1 MSTNLSI
8 QEFEKADLEDWMDD
22 ETQRSIGFIGDEI
35 EIPIFA
41 KFDVSFSNADDVIT
55 LMRNAFA
62 ANHGVAVDDVFVPQV
77 DDEGHGFEFT
87 KDELLEI
94 IEQLHTLDDQNRAQ
108 SIVSE
113 LQDFIANVDWE
124 ESRVFAV
131 AY

>member
-41 KFDVSFSNADDVIT
+41 KYDVSFSNADDIIA

-62 ANHGVAVDDVFVPQV
+62 ANHGVAVDDVFAPQV

-94 IEQLHTLDDQNRAQ
+94 IEQLHTLDDQSRAQ